1 LADVGLEWPTANR
14 IASDGVRGVGRKR
27 KDEPRLDLPDPHLPP
42 LSDGD
47 SLTDEQIATVVR
59 YGNAGLPDA
68 LMPMMVQ
75 AVRDQ
80 LFHDKT
86 PFPAG
91 TEPEGPSLLVRV
103 WDRIV
108 LIGEKY
114 HPDLWEWFDERNCR
128 QNAEEKLWH
137 ESHEAVDAIRAYADG
152 STDIEP
158 ILWMLEGMAADQ
170 RVAGAMEERRF
181 GDNHGPDTAE
191 LIYEWVQRCRA
202 RIADQDARGAAVAM
216 FAAMELL
223 HRGGFLDKREHLR
236 STRRIAASKGG
247 RKKRETNRGRDDSL
261 RRAAAG
267 IRRQHPNWNE
277 RQVIQEIRRSQP
289 SLGLSERRI
298 REILGL
304 AR

>member
-1 LADVGLEWPTANR
+1 MAERNR
-14 IASDGVRGVGRKR
+14 ITSDGVRGVGRKR
-27 KDEPRLDLPDPHLPP
+27 KNEPRLDLPDPHLPQ
-42 LSDGD
+42 LADGD
-47 SLTDEQIATVVR
+47 SLTDEQIAAIVR
-59 YGNAGLPDA
+59 YGNAGLPDD
-68 LMPMMVQ
+68 LMPTMVQ

-80 LFHDKT
+80 LFHDKL

-91 TEPEGPSLLVRV
+91 TKPEGHHLYLHVG
-103 WDRIV
+103 DRIV
-108 LIGEKY
+108 FIGEKY
-114 HPDLWEWFDERNCR
+114 HPELWLWFDERNRR
-128 QNAEEKLWH
+128 QNADEEFWH
-137 ESHEAVDAIRAYADG
+137 GYHQAVDAINESADA
-152 STDIEP
+152 SPSIKP
-158 ILWMLEGMAADQ
+158 ILSMLEGLAASQ
-170 RVAGAMEERRF
+170 QVAGAMEERRF
-181 GDNHGPDTAE
+181 GDDRGPDTAR
-191 LIYEWVQRCRA
+191 LIYEWVQRCQEA
-202 RIADQDARGAAVAM
+202 IKADDAEGAAVAT

-247 RKKRETNRGRDDSL
+247 RKKRETNRGRDDAL